1 MAEQRVWN
9 KKLLVVSF
17 ITAVVAVGLFY
28 VYDSIQQRK
37 ITGDVVEVLKWR
49 RDLRAGEEINPADIA
64 VVKITRQAVQ
74 ALEGVMRKE
83 DMKGMVTDGAHVNR
97 DVRRQGFVLFQD
109 IIEIQGDRPSRGIS
123 TGKCAFTLPVDPSYV
138 PGRLLRVGDR
148 VNLLGE
154 IALPNTQPKA
164 YTLVKNLRVLAVG
177 GEPTNPDTLVG
188 SDVAKKHRPGAR
200 VYRSL
205 TVEVND
211 QLAEVLIELLP
222 RIIGRVYVTVRSPND
237 IGQGQWTIDPVVAKA
252 LKIALPKHP
261 GAYGPPE

>member
-123 TGKCAFTLPVDPSYV
+123 TGKCAFTLRWTRRMCRGVCS
-138 PGRLLRVGDR
+138 
-148 VNLLGE
+148 
-154 IALPNTQPKA
+154 AWAT
-164 YTLVKNLRVLAVG
+164 
-177 GEPTNPDTLVG
+177 G
-188 SDVAKKHRPGAR
+188 STCWA
-200 VYRSL
+200 RSL
-205 TVEVND
+205 CPT
-211 QLAEVLIELLP
+211 
-222 RIIGRVYVTVRSPND
+222 RSPRPTR
-237 IGQGQWTIDPVVAKA
+237 W
-252 LKIALPKHP
+252 
-261 GAYGPPE
+261 